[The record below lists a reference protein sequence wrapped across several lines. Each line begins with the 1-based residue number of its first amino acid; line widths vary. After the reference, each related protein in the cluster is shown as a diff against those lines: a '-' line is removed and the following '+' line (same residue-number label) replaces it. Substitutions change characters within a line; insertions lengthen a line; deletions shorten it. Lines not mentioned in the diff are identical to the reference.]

1 MVLAGSD
8 TSAGD
13 TCGMGKTD
21 VSLQMGFTFGAI
33 VSASQA
39 TPFAPERDMTEA
51 DSPRMA
57 ASPAFAEAARR

>member
-1 MVLAGSD
+1 
-8 TSAGD
+8 
-13 TCGMGKTD
+13 MGKTD